1 MFSGEAE
8 EVKLRFDKSL
18 INAVIDRFGKN
29 VSIAPDGDEHFT
41 VRVQIKTERPEP
53 FFGWLFQFGT
63 MVEIVE
69 PCELKEKYKEHLKAV
84 LDSIK

>member
-1 MFSGEAE
+1 MFWSGL
-8 EVKLRFDKSL
+8 KRSL

-29 VSIAPDGDEHFT
+29 IIIAPDGEEHFT

-63 MVEIVE
+63 LVEIVE
-69 PCELKEKYKEHLKAV
+69 PCELKEKYLEMLNEVMGKY
-84 LDSIK
+84 I